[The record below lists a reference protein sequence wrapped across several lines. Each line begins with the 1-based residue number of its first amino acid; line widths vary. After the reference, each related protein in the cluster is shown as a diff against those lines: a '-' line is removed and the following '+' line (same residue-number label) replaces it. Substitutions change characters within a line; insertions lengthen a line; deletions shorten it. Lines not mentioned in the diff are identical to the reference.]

1 MREELIWG
9 PNPRGGA
16 QMSDDYTD
24 EAALFE
30 IDTVTDDYGDEAE
43 WFIDII
49 NMYEEAKKKANMG
62 TPLSRVV
69 LGLCN

>member
-1 MREELIWG
+1 
-9 PNPRGGA
+9 
-16 QMSDDYTD
+16 MSDDYTD

-30 IDTVTDDYGDEAE
+30 TGTVTDDYGDEAE

-49 NMYEEAKKKANMG
+49 SMYEEAKKKANMG
-62 TPLSRVV
+62 TPLSSVV